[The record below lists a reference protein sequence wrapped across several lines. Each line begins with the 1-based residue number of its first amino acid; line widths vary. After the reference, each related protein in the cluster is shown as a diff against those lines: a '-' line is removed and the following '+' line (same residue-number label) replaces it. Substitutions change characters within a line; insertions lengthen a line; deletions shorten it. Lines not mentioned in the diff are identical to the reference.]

1 MNSDFIQQ
9 EVLIMTNTSFS
20 NREWCLKNE
29 NDQTRLFSQ
38 KEQLKHACWNGLA
51 PQLLPECFNT
61 DYIQQL
67 QLWEMNEADAFIDL
81 EYGEFLAKKEKKFS
95 VNPYVFLAVQD
106 YN

>member
-1 MNSDFIQQ
+1 MSNNLIQQ

-20 NREWCLKNE
+20 NQEWIRKDEVEE
-29 NDQTRLFSQ
+29 NYVFTQ
-38 KEQLKHACWNGLA
+38 KEQLKRACWDGLA
-51 PQLLPECFNT
+51 PQILPECF
-61 DYIQQL
+61 DLRHRQQL
-67 QLWEMNEADAFIDL
+67 QLWEMNEADTFIDL